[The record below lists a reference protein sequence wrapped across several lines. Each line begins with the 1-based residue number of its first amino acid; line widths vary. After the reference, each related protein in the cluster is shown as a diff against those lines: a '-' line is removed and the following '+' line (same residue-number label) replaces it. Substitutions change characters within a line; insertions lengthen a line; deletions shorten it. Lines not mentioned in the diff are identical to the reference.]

1 MTSLQ
6 LLYCG
11 PYTTSYGLRL
21 IDSAKFLSWLY
32 SSNTKVTFV
41 GPSSKNF
48 EVCPIFNELSS
59 PVHSNLGYI
68 SDNLYDLLLD
78 DMDAGLSLQ
87 SDKLLETHYP
97 SKFFEFCLHKMI
109 CISTVD
115 MNLDFAINKSYV
127 CLSCY
132 STESLVKSLDEVIN
146 NFAFWRA
153 RSLELHH
160 TLYSNVRSTR
170 LSNEIANFL
179 SR

>member
-1 MTSLQ
+1 MSSLQ

-11 PYTTSYGLRL
+11 PYTTSHGLGL
-21 IDSAKFLSWLY
+21 IDSPMFLSWLY
-32 SSNTKVTFV
+32 SSCSKVTFV
-41 GPSSKNF
+41 GPRSKNF
-48 EVCPIFNELSS
+48 EICPFFNEHSS
-59 PVHSNLGYI
+59 RVHSNLGFI
-68 SDNLYDLLLD
+68 SDSMYDLLLD

-87 SDKLLETHYP
+87 SDKLLETQYP

-132 STESLVKSLDEVIN
+132 STESLVKSLDEVISN
-146 NFAFWRA
+146 LAFWRA

-160 TLYSNVRSTR
+160 SLYSNMRASR